1 MKRILLG
8 VSGSIAAYKAAHLT
22 RLLVKDGAEVQVL
35 MTPAA
40 SDFITPLTL
49 ATLSKR
55 PVFADVS
62 SDSGWNNHVELGLW
76 ADAMLIA
83 PCTAT
88 TLAKLANGICDNML
102 AASYLSARCP
112 VFFAPAMD
120 LDMWTHPAT
129 QRNIALLQSYG
140 NILIMPEHGEL
151 ASGLVGTGRM
161 AEPENILMQMQAYFD
176 GKSKESKSSGE
187 KGTLHSEPNALFNVS
202 TSSLHLAQAKA
213 ADKTESYPQNY
224 AQSGKRVLITSG
236 PTYEAI
242 DPVRFIGN
250 RSSGKMGIALAEAW
264 AQMGAEVTLITG
276 PTQQKAQHENIKTIK
291 IESAAE
297 MFAAAEAHF
306 EVADICIWAAAVAD
320 YRPKNVTTQ
329 KMKKTD
335 DDLFIQ
341 LEGTVDIAKTLGA
354 KKRTNQILVG
364 FALETN
370 NEAENAILKLNKK
383 NLDLIVLNS
392 MQDVGAG
399 FNHDTNKITIFDKN
413 GGKMEYDLKTK
424 VEVARD
430 IVFSIMNY
438 KIVNIPTKPKVE

>member
-1 MKRILLG
+1 MLLLLFYELGFSRFSAKTEVFAPIMKRILLG

-22 RLLVKDGAEVQVL
+22 RLLVKNGSEVQVL

-49 ATLSKR
+49 STLSKR
-55 PVFADVS
+55 PVFADVH
-62 SDSGWNNHVELGLW
+62 SDAGWNNHVELGLW

-88 TLAKLANGICDNML
+88 TLAKLANGLCDNML

-129 QRNIALLQSYG
+129 QRNVALLQSYG

-161 AEPENILMQMQAYFD
+161 AEPENIITQMTAYFEQ
-176 GKSKESKSSGE
+176 K
-187 KGTLHSEPNALFNVS
+187 NS
-202 TSSLHLAQAKA
+202 TENEAHLAKAQAKPR
-213 ADKTESYPQNY
+213 K
-224 AQSGKRVLITSG
+224 KVLITSG

-250 RSSGKMGIALAEAW
+250 RSSGKMGVALAEVW
-264 AQMGAEVTLITG
+264 AAEGAEVTLITG

-306 EVADICIWAAAVAD
+306 DAADICIWAAAVAD
-320 YRPKNVTTQ
+320 YRPKNVATE

-335 DDLFIQ
+335 ADLTIA
-341 LEGTVDIAKTLGA
+341 LESTTDIAKTLGA
-354 KKRTNQILVG
+354 KKRDNQILVG

-370 NEAENAILKLNKK
+370 NEEVNALGKLARK

-392 MQDVGAG
+392 TQDAGAG
-399 FNHDTNKITIFDKN
+399 FNHDTNKITIFDKK
-413 GGKMEYDLKTK
+413 GKKTAFGLKTK
-424 VEVARD
+424 TEVAQD
-430 IVFSIMNY
+430 IVAAILGY
-438 KIVNIPTKPKVE
+438 DL

>member
-22 RLLVKDGAEVQVL
+22 RLLVKNGAEVQVL

-49 ATLSKR
+49 STLSKR
-55 PVFADVS
+55 PVFADVH

-88 TLAKLANGICDNML
+88 TLAKLANGLCDNML

-129 QRNIALLQSYG
+129 QRNVVLLQSYG

-161 AEPENILMQMQAYFD
+161 AEPESILVQMQAYF
-176 GKSKESKSSGE
+176 E
-187 KGTLHSEPNALFNVS
+187 KNKPQN
-202 TSSLHLAQAKA
+202 HLAKA
-213 ADKTESYPQNY
+213 EITESYPQSY
-224 AQSGKRVLITSG
+224 PQTGKRVLITSG

-250 RSSGKMGIALAEAW
+250 RSSGKMGVALAEAW
-264 AQMGAEVTLITG
+264 AAAGAAVTLITG

-297 MFAAAEAHF
+297 MFEAAAAHF
-306 EVADICIWAAAVAD
+306 DATDICIWTAAVAD
-320 YRPKNVTTQ
+320 YRPKNVATQ

-335 DDLFIQ
+335 TDLIIT
-341 LEGTVDIAKTLGA
+341 LESTTDIAKTLGA
-354 KKRTNQILVG
+354 KKRENQILVG

-370 NEAENAILKLNKK
+370 NEEINALGKLERK

-392 MQDVGAG
+392 TQDVGAG
-399 FNHDTNKITIFDKN
+399 FNHDTNKITIFDKKGN
-413 GGKMEYDLKTK
+413 KTEFGLKTK
-424 VEVARD
+424 TEVAQD
-430 IVFSIMNY
+430 IVAAITHYEKNNRAF
-438 KIVNIPTKPKVE
+438 

>member
-1 MKRILLG
+1 MSFLFYELGFSRLLAKTEVFALYMKRILLG

-22 RLLVKDGAEVQVL
+22 RLLVKNGAEVQVL

-49 ATLSKR
+49 STLSKR

-62 SDSGWNNHVELGLW
+62 SDAGWNNHVELGLW

-129 QRNIALLQSYG
+129 QRNVALLQSYG

-161 AEPENILMQMQAYFD
+161 AEPESILAQMQAYF
-176 GKSKESKSSGE
+176 E
-187 KGTLHSEPNALFNVS
+187 KNNPQS
-202 TSSLHLAQAKA
+202 HLAKA
-213 ADKTESYPQNY
+213 ETTTYTQSYPQSY
-224 AQSGKRVLITSG
+224 PQSRKRVLITSG
-236 PTYEAI
+236 PTCEAI

-250 RSSGKMGIALAEAW
+250 RSSGKMGVALAEAW
-264 AQMGAEVTLITG
+264 AATGAKVTLITG
-276 PTQQKAQHENIKTIK
+276 PTQQKAQHHNIRTIRV
-291 IESAAE
+291 ESAAE

-306 EVADICIWAAAVAD
+306 DTADICIWAAAVAD
-320 YRPKNVTTQ
+320 YRPKNVATQ
-329 KMKKTD
+329 KIKKTD
-335 DDLFIQ
+335 NDLVIH
-341 LEGTVDIAKTLGA
+341 LESTTDIAKTLGA
-354 KKRTNQILVG
+354 KKRAKQILIG

-370 NEAENAILKLNKK
+370 NESENALLKLAKK
-383 NLDLIVLNS
+383 NLDFIVLNS
-392 MQDVGAG
+392 TQDAGAG

-413 GGKMEYDLKTK
+413 GGRQEFCLKTK
-424 VEVARD
+424 TEVAKD
-430 IVFSIMNY
+430 IVSTIMKYEIENM
-438 KIVNIPTKPKVE
+438 K